1 MSLLLFPSSLL
12 GMMSPTP
19 LASTLPCIAAAF
31 YISIPSLDTF
41 TSSCSICPLSSV
53 APSSSQ
59 SLGLATCKIILDI
72 SPHLICFQ
80 SYWMYF
86 PVSLQSVLPIFISIV
101 TALIQAFL
109 ISKSFL
115 PEILPLYFLSIS
127 PSLCLSFTLTVSLSF
142 VHACVHTHTPLPPE
156 KSVSKANLILPLPAS
171 CLESFKRLF
180 YFRIILL
187 SQTLILLLRTEWCY
201 LSLKNFPCP
210 VQRLEYNRN

>member
-19 LASTLPCIAAAF
+19 LASTLPWIAAAF
-31 YISIPSLDTF
+31 YISIPSPDTF
-41 TSSCSICPLSSV
+41 MSSCSICPLSSV

-59 SLGLATCKIILDI
+59 SLGLATCKIILDM
-72 SPHLICFQ
+72 SPHLICLQ

-127 PSLCLSFTLTVSLSF
+127 PSLCLSFTLTVSLFCACACMRARTHIHPFPQNNQSLRQIWSCPSQL
-142 VHACVHTHTPLPPE
+142 HA
-156 KSVSKANLILPLPAS
+156 
-171 CLESFKRLF
+171 
-180 YFRIILL
+180 
-187 SQTLILLLRTEWCY
+187 
-201 LSLKNFPCP
+201 
-210 VQRLEYNRN
+210 